1 MEESYE
7 RLLAHRAEGL
17 SSRYSPLPGFSIAR
31 LRADPSPER
40 FPAQINPGKHGINVQ
55 SNVGDAELE
64 IDSRRRRNIYRP
76 GDFALV
82 PRGSRTNGN
91 VYRST
96 EFVHVL
102 IEDACI
108 EKVSE
113 ECDGPGRVELLPIL
127 QGRDEL
133 LRQLAHTLV
142 AELAKGPEV
151 DTLYADILT
160 RAIIAHTVKNMG
172 AAATRAERDHRLALS
187 TVGMVIDYVA
197 ENLGGPISLDNLA
210 AVTGV
215 GASRL
220 HAQFK
225 RAVGLPLH
233 QFVIQQ
239 RVKRARELLSASK
252 LSVAEIAYRTGFS
265 DQSHLTRVL
274 RRHTGLT
281 PRAFRQA

>member
-1 MEESYE
+1 
-7 RLLAHRAEGL
+7 
-17 SSRYSPLPGFSIAR
+17 
-31 LRADPSPER
+31 
-40 FPAQINPGKHGINVQ
+40 
-55 SNVGDAELE
+55 
-64 IDSRRRRNIYRP
+64 
-76 GDFALV
+76 
-82 PRGSRTNGN
+82 
-91 VYRST
+91 
-96 EFVHVL
+96 
-102 IEDACI
+102 
-108 EKVSE
+108 
-113 ECDGPGRVELLPIL
+113 
-127 QGRDEL
+127 
-133 LRQLAHTLV
+133 
-142 AELAKGPEV
+142 
-151 DTLYADILT
+151 
-160 RAIIAHTVKNMG
+160 
-172 AAATRAERDHRLALS
+172 
-187 TVGMVIDYVA
+187 MVIDYVA